1 MARIR
6 SVHPGLWTDEAFV
19 SLSCAARL
27 FLIGLWTECDDDG
40 CFAWKPLQ
48 LKMRLAPADNID
60 PVATLAEIEAIGAVK
75 RFAFDDCA
83 IGVVRNFRRF
93 QKPEKP
99 RPGMSRT
106 DEMRAFAALD
116 TNTHP
121 GSGKPSPTVGGDSPT
136 APRPLPDH
144 SGKVR
149 ADGGEGKGEEGKGG
163 ESARAARRAPERG
176 SRIPP
181 DFIPAPPTDTALA
194 IAQRIGR
201 ERYER
206 ETARFKD
213 HWSAASGASSIK
225 RDWNAAFRLWLSR
238 AEEYGPSNA
247 RGSPSGVN
255 LC

>member
-1 MARIR
+1 MDSMTQPWFRFYRAVVN
-6 SVHPGLWTDEAFV
+6 SPKV
-19 SLSCAARL
+19 
-27 FLIGLWTECDDDG
+27 
-40 CFAWKPLQ
+40 Q
-48 LKMRLAPADNID
+48 RLAPPLFKAWVNMLCC
-60 PVATLAEIEAIGAVK
+60 TLDDGSLPTPGDLAFTLRTTEKQVVTWLQALAVE
-75 RFAFDDCA
+75 RLMLCCD
-83 IGVVRNFRRF
+83 GVWIAHDWDTHQPKSDSSRERTAAMRERR
-93 QKPEKP
+93 KAVTSDAGVTVSVTSHVTGGDAKSD
-99 RPGMSRT
+99 G
-106 DEMRAFAALD
+106 LD
-116 TNTHP
+116 TETEQN
-121 GSGKPSPTVGGDSPT
+121 
-136 APRPLPDH
+136 R
-144 SGKVR
+144 
-149 ADGGEGKGEEGKGG
+149 GE